1 MYPLLF
7 SRGVCILV
15 SLPCGALFVV
25 EPRLRRGWG
34 WRVADLF
41 IEALFPILG
50 RWLPGLRRAD
60 PIDGLWQ
67 LRQIHAWYAE
77 SELQT

>member
-1 MYPLLF
+1 MDPLLC
-7 SRGVCILV
+7 SREVCVLV
-15 SLPCGALFVV
+15 TLSCGLIVI
-25 EPRLRRGWG
+25 EPGLRRGWG
-34 WRVADLF
+34 WRVANFF

-50 RWLPGLRRAD
+50 RWLPGLRRAG